1 MKKFLI
7 FIAEFV
13 FINAICADINKKD
26 LETLYK
32 FIQDQKP
39 LAEIEASD
47 VWKKLKSPTEK
58 DIQLIK
64 DRPQDVE
71 KQQEFSLFHNQKLM
85 PIYRYIVNE
94 IQTCEKNKDYD
105 HEIALLETLY
115 SFARLHFLDVGLQS
129 GILKKMAYPLFVNEE
144 LTLSQKEHLVEICRS
159 KLLQLPVDKFTFI
172 GAEYRG
178 NKSQKVKFYVC
189 SLISSEFLIH
199 VMESM
204 LSDDSRNEIAREFK
218 ERMKKLLE
226 HYGLDGVYDGRVYK
240 DSYEFYL
247 ITKEP
252 LYFHQANQK
261 GCVCDGVERIAVD

>member
-47 VWKKLKSPTEK
+47 VWKKLKSPTEN

-64 DRPQDVE
+64 DRPQDRE
-71 KQQEFSLFHNQKLM
+71 KQQEFFMFHNQKLM
-85 PIYRYIVNE
+85 AIYRYIVNE

-105 HEIALLETLY
+105 HEIDLLETLY

-159 KLLQLPVDKFTFI
+159 KLLLLFSVLWTI
-172 GAEYRG
+172 
-178 NKSQKVKFYVC
+178 FY
-189 SLISSEFLIH
+189 
-199 VMESM
+199 
-204 LSDDSRNEIAREFK
+204 
-218 ERMKKLLE
+218 
-226 HYGLDGVYDGRVYK
+226 
-240 DSYEFYL
+240 
-247 ITKEP
+247 
-252 LYFHQANQK
+252 
-261 GCVCDGVERIAVD
+261 